1 MARMAFDDPALSV
14 KTAATVAPVQFTA
27 SSAQFTASS
36 AQFTASSVYSA
47 AGSINSTVSPGN
59 SSAVLRACLHPKDVN
74 CKHDTVSVRK

>member
-14 KTAATVAPVQFTA
+14 KTAATVAPV
-27 SSAQFTASS
+27 QFTASS